1 MVHKEVKHGIHD
13 DESNEEGEYLV
24 TDITLNILKQL
35 NSLGIKASIVD
46 LDDIPDKQY
55 YSYYFTSMPRVVTS
69 VGYIKVDGMNFDYI
83 HILGKG

>member
-1 MVHKEVKHGIHD
+1 MVHKEVKHGIHE
-13 DESNEEGEYLV
+13 DESKEEEEYLV

-35 NSLGIKASIVD
+35 SSLGIKASIVD
-46 LDDIPDKQY
+46 LDDMSDKQY

>member
-1 MVHKEVKHGIHD
+1 MVHKEVEHGIHED
-13 DESNEEGEYLV
+13 GSKEEEEYLV

-35 NSLGIKASIVD
+35 SSLGIKASIVD
-46 LDDIPDKQY
+46 LDDMPDKQY

>member
-1 MVHKEVKHGIHD
+1 MVHKEVKHGLHD
-13 DESNEEGEYLV
+13 DESKDEGEYLV

>member
-1 MVHKEVKHGIHD
+1 MVHKEVEHGIH
-13 DESNEEGEYLV
+13 EGEGKKEEEYLV

-35 NSLGIKASIVD
+35 SSLGIKASMVD
-46 LDDIPDKQY
+46 LDDMPDKQY